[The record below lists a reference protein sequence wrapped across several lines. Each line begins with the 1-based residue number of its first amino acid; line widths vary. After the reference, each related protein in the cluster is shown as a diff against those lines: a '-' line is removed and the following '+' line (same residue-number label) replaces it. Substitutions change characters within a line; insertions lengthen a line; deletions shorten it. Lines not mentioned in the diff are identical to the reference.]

1 MSTLANRYKII
12 KNLGAGGFSQVYLA
26 KDLQRDDRRRCVVK
40 QLQPK
45 SDDPFTVRTARRLFK
60 TEVNVLQKLG
70 NHDRIPQLYVSFEE
84 NRQFYLVEQYITGQG
99 LSREL
104 TWWHWTEAKTV
115 AFLQDIL
122 ETLAFV
128 HRKQVIHRDIKPEN
142 LIRRDRD
149 QRIVLI
155 DFGSVK
161 KRQPADYTA
170 IVGTQGYMP
179 PEQLLGKPRLNS
191 DIYAVGMIALRGLT
205 GIDPAKTA
213 FPTDPDTGEFLWQHK
228 TNVSPELAQVLN
240 TMVRQDHRHRYPSAQ
255 EALQAVSQLG
265 EASAPSRRRL
275 LQAAGLSVMGLL
287 GTGMAY
293 PALSQELPNRK
304 PSASFPATDL
314 LSGDTS
320 TAEKKASAEKQPD
333 PVTQSIPAQEQE
345 ASQASPALATAPQ
358 RLDKQELLRRYG
370 SYNECRKIAKANGI
384 KFSTTPT
391 WDKLVYA
398 FSYSEALQQISQ
410 VYLRTYP
417 NPALA
422 GITVELTL

>member
-12 KNLGAGGFSQVYLA
+12 KNLGEGGFSQVYLA
-26 KDLQRDDRRRCVVK
+26 KDLQRDDHRRCVIK
-40 QLQPK
+40 KLQPK
-45 SDDPFTVRTARRLFK
+45 SDDPFTVRTSRRLFK

-70 NHDRIPQLYVSFEE
+70 SHDRIPQMFVSFEE
-84 NRQFYLVEQYITGQG
+84 DRQFYLVEQYITGQG

-142 LIRRDRD
+142 LIRRDHD

-161 KRQPADYTA
+161 SRQQSGQTT
-170 IVGTQGYMP
+170 IVGTKGYMP

-191 DIYAVGMIALRGLT
+191 DVYAVGMIALRGLT
-205 GIDPAKTA
+205 GINPVKTE

-228 TNVSPELAQVLN
+228 TDVSPELAQVLN

-265 EASAPSRRRL
+265 EVPASGRRRL

-304 PSASFPATDL
+304 PSSPSPAAPTPGHPPTSETNVSVEKSASPVAKA
-314 LSGDTS
+314 DTPK
-320 TAEKKASAEKQPD
+320 EKESPL
-333 PVTQSIPAQEQE
+333 
-345 ASQASPALATAPQ
+345 ASPALATAPK

-370 SYNECRKIAKANGI
+370 SYNECRKVAKANGI
-384 KFSTTPT
+384 KFATTPT

-398 FSYSEALQQISQ
+398 FSYSEALQQMSQ
-410 VYLRTYP
+410 VYLSAYP

-422 GITVELTL
+422 GITLELTL

>member
-12 KNLGAGGFSQVYLA
+12 KNLGEGGFSQVYLA
-26 KDLQRDDRRRCVVK
+26 KDLQRDDHRRCVIK
-40 QLQPK
+40 KLQPK
-45 SDDPFTVRTARRLFK
+45 SDDPFTVRTSRRLFK

-70 NHDRIPQLYVSFEE
+70 SHDRIPQMFVSFEE
-84 NRQFYLVEQYITGQG
+84 DRQFYLVEQYITGQG

-142 LIRRDRD
+142 LIRRDHD

-161 KRQPADYTA
+161 SRQQSGQTT
-170 IVGTQGYMP
+170 IVGTKGYMP

-191 DIYAVGMIALRGLT
+191 DVYAVGMIALRGLT
-205 GIDPAKTA
+205 GVNPVKTE

-228 TNVSPELAQVLN
+228 TDVSPELAQVLN

-265 EASAPSRRRL
+265 EVPASGRRRL

-304 PSASFPATDL
+304 PSSPFPAAPTPEHPPTPETNV
-314 LSGDTS
+314 SVEKSASPVAKADTPK
-320 TAEKKASAEKQPD
+320 EKESPL
-333 PVTQSIPAQEQE
+333 
-345 ASQASPALATAPQ
+345 ASPALATAPK

-370 SYNECRKIAKANGI
+370 SYNECRKVAKANGI
-384 KFSTTPT
+384 KFATTPT

-398 FSYSEALQQISQ
+398 FSYSEALQQMSQ
-410 VYLRTYP
+410 VYLSAYP

-422 GITVELTL
+422 GITIELTL

>member
-26 KDLQRDDRRRCVVK
+26 KDLQRDDHRRCVIK
-40 QLQPK
+40 KLQPK
-45 SDDPFTVRTARRLFK
+45 SDDPFTVRTSRRLFK

-70 NHDRIPQLYVSFEE
+70 NHDRIPQLFLSFEE
-84 NRQFYLVEQYITGQG
+84 DRQFYLVEQYITGQG

-104 TWWHWTEAKTV
+104 NWFHWTEAKTV

-142 LIRRDRD
+142 LIRRDHD

-161 KRQPADYTA
+161 KRQQSEHTA
-170 IVGTQGYMP
+170 IVGTKGYMP
-179 PEQLLGKPRLNS
+179 LEQLLGKPRLNS
-191 DIYAVGMIALRGLT
+191 DVYAVGMIALRGLT
-205 GIDPAKTA
+205 GINPAKTT

-228 TNVSPELAQVLN
+228 TDVSPELAQVLN

-255 EALQAVSQLG
+255 EALKAVSQLG
-265 EASAPSRRRL
+265 ETPVPSRRRL

-293 PALSQELPNRK
+293 PALSQELPSRK
-304 PSASFPATDL
+304 PPSPFPPTPENPL
-314 LSGDTS
+314 TP
-320 TAEKKASAEKQPD
+320 EKKVSAEKPAT
-333 PVTQSIPAQEQE
+333 PVANADSPKDKEPPL
-345 ASQASPALATAPQ
+345 ASPALATAPK

-370 SYNECRKIAKANGI
+370 SYNECRKVAKTNGI

-410 VYLRTYP
+410 VYLKAYP
-417 NPALA
+417 NPSLA
-422 GITVELTL
+422 GITLELTL